1 MRIELPEA
9 ALDFGRVADGAL
21 RDLGGVDL
29 ARSAESDRGAATRA
43 RECLASIGLYDIE
56 RRGGV
61 DDAVAAAELCRV
73 GGSHAVPFPLAG
85 VLLRT
90 SAETPFSL
98 VDARHPIIDHARA
111 AETWTAATIE
121 GDLFDAE
128 PVAAV
133 ESKVAPFAMTVRLRP
148 VAGGAASVL
157 DRRLGLV
164 LGAYHLLGIGQRALR
179 VAIEHTK
186 VRKQFGQPL
195 SDFQVIRHS
204 LADLS
209 VGLEGLDLLCR
220 FSLWSTFTDTS
231 PSLVDALSVRLE
243 AQRVVKH
250 TLRTAQQFHGAS
262 GFADEY
268 DISVLVRHAQ
278 PGLRLPTDRGA
289 TIALLRT
296 AIEEF
301 GFAGPFS
308 PAEEQTA
315 R

>member
-1 MRIELPEA
+1 MELPEA
-9 ALDFGRVADGAL
+9 ALDFGRVADSAL
-21 RDLGGVDL
+21 RSAGGVDL
-29 ARSAESDRGAATRA
+29 ARGAESDRRPAARA
-43 RECLASIGLYDIE
+43 EECLASIGLYDIDP
-56 RRGGV
+56 RSGL

-73 GGSHAVPFPLAG
+73 GGSHAVPFPLVG

-90 SAETPFSL
+90 SAGTPFSL
-98 VDARHPIIDHARA
+98 VDARHPIIDHAPA
-111 AETWTAATIE
+111 AGTWTAATLG

-128 PVAAV
+128 PAAAV
-133 ESKVAPFAMTVRLRP
+133 DSKVAPFAMTVRLRP

-179 VAIEHTK
+179 LAIEHTK
-186 VRKQFGQPL
+186 VRNQFGHPL
-195 SDFQVIRHS
+195 SDFQVIRHG

-250 TLRTAQQFHGAS
+250 TLRTTQQFHGAS

-268 DISVLVRHAQ
+268 DISILVRHAQ

-289 TIALLRT
+289 TLALLRT

-301 GFAGPFS
+301 GFTGSFHL
-308 PAEEQTA
+308 AEEQAA

>member
-1 MRIELPEA
+1 MRIELPET
-9 ALDFGRVADGAL
+9 ALDFGRVADTAL
-21 RDLGGVDL
+21 RGAGGVDL
-29 ARSAESDRGAATRA
+29 ARDAESDPSAAA
-43 RECLASIGLYDIE
+43 KAEECLASIGLYDIDP
-56 RRGGV
+56 RDGL

-73 GGSHAVPFPLAG
+73 GGSHAVPFPLAA

-90 SAETPFSL
+90 SPGTPFAL
-98 VDARHPIIDHARA
+98 VDAHHPVIDHALTA
-111 AETWTAATIE
+111 GTWTAATLT

-133 ESKVAPFAMTVRLRP
+133 DSKVAPFAMTVRLRP
-148 VAGGAASVL
+148 TGGTAPVL
-157 DRRLGLV
+157 DRRLSLV
-164 LGAYHLLGIGQRALR
+164 LGAYHLLGIGQRALKL
-179 VAIEHTK
+179 AIAHTK
-186 VRKQFGQPL
+186 VRKQFGQHL
-195 SDFQVIRHS
+195 SDFQTIRHS
-204 LADLS
+204 LADQS

-220 FSLWSTFTDTS
+220 FSLWSTFTDSS

-243 AQRVVKH
+243 AQRVVKLA
-250 TLRTAQQFHGAS
+250 LRVAQQLHGAS

-289 TIALLRT
+289 TLALLRA

-308 PAEEQTA
+308 LAEKQGA
-315 R
+315 G